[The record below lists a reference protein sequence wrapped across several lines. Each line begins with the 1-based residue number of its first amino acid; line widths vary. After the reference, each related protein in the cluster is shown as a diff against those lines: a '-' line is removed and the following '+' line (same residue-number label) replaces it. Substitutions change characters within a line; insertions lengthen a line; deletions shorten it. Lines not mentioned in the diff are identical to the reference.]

1 MTKEEIVEE
10 IAEGIFQYSNS
21 IEEIV
26 GNTNTFLWEIKNEVR
41 QLVVEKVKSRSIQMD
56 ESLYE
61 NFTPTEYLEWQLGI
75 KRQ

>member
-1 MTKEEIVEE
+1 MTKEEILEE
-10 IAEGIFQYSNS
+10 IAEGIFEYSNS

-26 GNTNTFLWEIKNEVR
+26 GNTNTFLWDMQSEVR

-61 NFTPTEYLEWQLGI
+61 NFTPLEYLKWQLGVE
-75 KRQ
+75 